1 MQDTQEETILFC
13 ITGGTIDSYYDGVK
27 DTVVPRPV
35 SIIPQYIEAFKL
47 RSKPTFIT
55 ICMKDSREVADDDR
69 AKLLDVLEKTDA
81 KRIVITHGTY
91 TMPDTARYLKKNLKR
106 RDQKIILTGS
116 MIPLGGVS
124 PSDGG
129 FNLGFAVAETVTLA
143 PGVYVCMNGQIF
155 DPENVRKVV
164 EQGLFDTTKVTQ
176 IL

>member
-1 MQDTQEETILFC
+1 MKDTQEETILFC

-35 SIIPQYIEAFKL
+35 SIIPAYIQSFKL
-47 RSKPTFIT
+47 RSQPSFVN
-55 ICMKDSREVADDDR
+55 ICMKDSRDVTDGDR
-69 AKLLDVLEKTDA
+69 AKLLATLEETDA
-81 KRIVITHGTY
+81 KRVVITHGTY
-91 TMPDTARYLKKNLKR
+91 TMPDTARYLKKHLKR
-106 RDQKIILTGS
+106 HDQKIILTGS

-129 FNLGFAVAETVTLA
+129 FNLGFAMAGTLTLQ

-155 DPENVRKVV
+155 DPENVRKVIEKGV
-164 EQGLFDTTKVTQ
+164 FDTAKVTT